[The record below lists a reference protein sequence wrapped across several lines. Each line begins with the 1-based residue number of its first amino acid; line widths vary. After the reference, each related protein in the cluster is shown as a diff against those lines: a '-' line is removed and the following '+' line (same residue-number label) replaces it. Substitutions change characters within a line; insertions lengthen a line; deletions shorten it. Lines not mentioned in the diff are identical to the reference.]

1 MVKICPNCN
10 SPAIDEQS
18 VFCTKC
24 GSPLITK
31 VTNPTNEINNNLEII
46 DYEKI
51 EPYIKQYWKIKA
63 LKEKYQMF
71 RVINPDILDTIDKD
85 FDFDDIIEL
94 NRENYQDG
102 LDLKRNLRDI
112 EEIREINQELNDL
125 KKIILFFENTSKF
138 QKLLDNKG
146 IQCEK
151 SSLFFILLNALHDE
165 IIERIIIE
173 VSPVLSKIPTDAS
186 IPIDIVLAEILSIYI
201 NNKGVFEENTEDD
214 GEYTAAILSLSRIL
228 KKYGYVVSTEEIQN
242 RCKKIIDNTVEA
254 LQVKIF
260 EKELFSESN
269 TIINDSQGSSNVMSI
284 DNMSG
289 FEFEQLLE
297 RLFETCKYDVILTKK
312 TGDQGADLVI
322 SNDQEVIVIQAKCY
336 SNQPVGNKAIQ
347 EIVAA
352 KKYYKGDKA
361 LVIATTTFTKS
372 AIELAEAN
380 DVELWDGK
388 ILQSKLEEVF

>member
-10 SPAIDEQS
+10 SPVIDEQS
-18 VFCTKC
+18 QFCTKC

-31 VTNPTNEINNNLEII
+31 ITNPTNEINNYLEII
-46 DYEKI
+46 EYERI
-51 EPYIKQYWKIKA
+51 EPYLKQYWKIKA
-63 LKEKYQMF
+63 IKEKYQLF
-71 RVINPDILDTIDKD
+71 RVTNPDILDAMDKD
-85 FDFDDIIEL
+85 FDFDDIIE
-94 NRENYQDG
+94 NHRDMYQKG
-102 LDLKRNLRDI
+102 IELKRNLRDI
-112 EEIREINQELNDL
+112 EKIREINLELDDL
-125 KKIILFFENTSKF
+125 KKFILFLEDISKF
-138 QKLLDNKG
+138 QKLLSNKG
-146 IQCEK
+146 IQCER
-151 SSLFFILLNALHDE
+151 SSLFFILINALHDE
-165 IIERIIIE
+165 IIERVKIE
-173 VSPVLSKIPTDAS
+173 ISPYISKIPTDAS

-201 NNKGVFEENTEDD
+201 NKDISEENIGDD
-214 GEYTAAILSLSRIL
+214 EGCTAALLSLSRIL
-228 KKYGYVVSTEEIQN
+228 KKYGYIVSTEEIQKH
-242 RCKKIIDNTVEA
+242 CQKIIHNTVES
-254 LQVKIF
+254 LEIKQF

-269 TIINDSQGSSNVMSI
+269 TFVNVSQESSNVISI
-284 DNMSG
+284 DNLSG